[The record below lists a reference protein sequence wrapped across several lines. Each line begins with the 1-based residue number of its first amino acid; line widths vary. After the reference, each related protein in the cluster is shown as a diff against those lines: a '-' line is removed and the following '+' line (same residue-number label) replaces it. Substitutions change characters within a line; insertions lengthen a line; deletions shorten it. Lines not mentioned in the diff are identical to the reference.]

1 MGGGQPRWQ
10 MQKFEVYRVVLQR
23 LRDSENKEASQP
35 GFEDELCIHF
45 NRLPPRM
52 NSTCCSYA
60 TEVNVLQPEDVIM
73 HMKLLRRAEDP
84 TTRLAF
90 EVRIVQ
96 VISGKAVLVSDLNC
110 GEFVYLKFKRNVDAQ
125 TSGQGGGDDELHF
138 SRQFFEIAFSTV
150 DKAKLLN
157 QLTSLLSEIGLNIH
171 EAHAFS
177 TSDGYAL
184 DVFVVDG
191 WPSEETEQLKDAL
204 ERKIPKIEIEDV
216 NTADK
221 RIASRL
227 KIEQTVKALQEA
239 RVRVQLL
246 EEEHALAVQEDLAIA
261 SAATSSPQLGPD
273 DSVFKDVLIRFSV

>member
-1 MGGGQPRWQ
+1 MGGGEEMETVSSQPRWR
-10 MQKFEVYRVVLQR
+10 MQKFKVLQVVLQR

-35 GFEDELCIHF
+35 GFEDELCNHF
-45 NRLPPRM
+45 NRLPP
-52 NSTCCSYA
+52 SYA

-73 HMKLLRRAEDP
+73 HMKLLHRAEDP
-84 TTRLAF
+84 TTRPAF

-96 VISGKAVLVSDLNC
+96 
-110 GEFVYLKFKRNVDAQ
+110 FKRNVDAQ
-125 TSGQGGGDDELHF
+125 TSSGSIKMSPPTLPKGGGDGEVHF

-150 DKAKLLN
+150 DEPKLLN
-157 QLTSLLSEIGLNIH
+157 QLTSLLSEIGLNIQ
-171 EAHAFS
+171 EAHVFS

-191 WPSEETEQLKDAL
+191 WPSEETEKLKDAL

-227 KIEQTVKALQEA
+227 KIEQTAKALQEA

-246 EEEHALAVQEDLAIA
+246 EEEHAMAVQEDLDLA

-273 DSVFKDVLIRFSV
+273 ESVFKDVLIRLSL

>member
-1 MGGGQPRWQ
+1 MGGGWR
-10 MQKFEVYRVVLQR
+10 MQKFEVYRVVLQK

-45 NRLPPRM
+45 NRLPP
-52 NSTCCSYA
+52 SYA

-84 TTRLAF
+84 TTRPAF

-96 VISGKAVLVSDLNC
+96 VLVSDLNC

-125 TSGQGGGDDELHF
+125 TSGQGGGDGEQHF
-138 SRQFFEIAFSTV
+138 SRDAKLSELCGQFFEIAFSTV
-150 DKAKLLN
+150 DKPKLLN

-273 DSVFKDVLIRFSV
+273 DSVFKDVLIRISL

>member
-1 MGGGQPRWQ
+1 MGGGTAMEPVSSQPRWR
-10 MQKFEVYRVVLQR
+10 MEKFEVYRVVLQG

-35 GFEDELCIHF
+35 GFEVELCNHF
-45 NRLPPRM
+45 DRFPP
-52 NSTCCSYA
+52 SYA
-60 TEVNVLQPEDVIM
+60 TEVNVLQPEDVIT
-73 HMKLLRRAEDP
+73 HMRLLRRAEDP
-84 TTRLAF
+84 TTRPAF

-96 VISGKAVLVSDLNC
+96 
-110 GEFVYLKFKRNVDAQ
+110 FKSNVDAQ
-125 TSGQGGGDDELHF
+125 TSGGSTKLK
-138 SRQFFEIAFSTV
+138 QFFEIAFSTV
-150 DKAKLLN
+150 DKPKLLN
-157 QLTSLLSEIGLNIH
+157 QLTSLLSEIGLNIE

-184 DVFVVDG
+184 DVFVVYG

-204 ERKIPKIEIEDV
+204 EKKIPKIEIEDI

-227 KIEQTVKALQEA
+227 KIEQTAKALQEA

-261 SAATSSPQLGPD
+261 SVATSSPQLGPD
-273 DSVFKDVLIRFSV
+273 DSVFKDVLIRFSL